1 MNSPSRILITFALE
15 REASLLRSA
24 LEELPH
30 AEILVTGM
38 GTSRSVSALNA
49 YFHRNTPCAVIT
61 CGYAGALRPEL
72 GYGDLLFE
80 TRSASLASTL
90 EASGARRAAIL
101 CTQRVAV
108 TVEEKKQLLH
118 TTQASAVEMES
129 GAIQSFCAERGTPCA
144 TLRAISDLATE
155 DLPLDFNQL
164 TGPDQQLDNT
174 KLALA
179 ILRRPWRIPR
189 LMALGRHS
197 QRASKAL
204 AQCLNAALR
213 TQGLGSQH

>member
-24 LEELPH
+24 LHNSPH

-38 GTSRSVSALNA
+38 GASRSVSALNA
-49 YFHRNTPCAVIT
+49 YFRRNTPCAVIT
-61 CGYAGALRPEL
+61 CGYAGALTPAL
-72 GYGDLLFE
+72 GYGDLVFE
-80 TRSASLASTL
+80 TRSASLASAL
-90 EASGARRAAIL
+90 ESSGAKRASIHCA
-101 CTQRVAV
+101 QRVAV
-108 TVEEKKQLLH
+108 TVQEKQQLFQA
-118 TTQASAVEMES
+118 TQASAVEMES
-129 GAIQSFCAERGTPCA
+129 GAIQTFCAERDTPCA

-155 DLPLDFNQL
+155 DLPLDFNLL
-164 TGPDQQLDNT
+164 TGPDEQLDST

-197 QRASKAL
+197 QQASQAL
-204 AQCLNAALR
+204 AGCLNAALQ
-213 TQGLGSQH
+213 THGLRSQP